1 MELLKENSRVAIAA
15 EFQIDS
21 GIENFA
27 AQLMT
32 TVNNPEVLKNFYRHT
47 LQKGCNAL
55 LTNTKFALPNILQNN
70 GLEDKFTQINKKAVQ
85 IARQVADNRGFV
97 IGNIGSA
104 GLKIRPFGEFDFEK
118 AIKLYTR
125 QIKLLLESEIDGI
138 LLNGF
143 SEIQNLRAAAI
154 AFRQLNKELPLMVRA
169 DFEDKQMKTGTDPE
183 TLATIMNSL
192 DGAAI
197 GSNQIGILRKLEKYT
212 NKPLVV
218 GTDRRISEKQ
228 VKRLKGRRLGLIIWS
243 GKNAEKIEAV
253 AQLSQKKISKGE
265 NEHPFAITSHA
276 KTVQAGAGLPFFQI
290 GERINPTGRDDFAK
304 ELKAGEL
311 EMIIK
316 DAEKQIEAGAHALD
330 VNLGAAMADENALM
344 KKAIPRLQS
353 KFDIPLVIDS
363 SQPEAIEAGLKN
375 YAGKA
380 LVNSVDGD
388 EKKQDRILPLIKKYG
403 AAVIGLTI
411 KGGKPGS
418 VDERVQI
425 ARQIVKKCE
434 SYGLPK
440 GDVIIDTVAMSAA
453 TSSKIARQSF
463 ETVRSVKKELGLPT
477 MMGISNSSF
486 GLPNRNWVHNTFLV
500 QAMAF
505 GLDAGII
512 NVEDPDLSRLIH
524 VASIFSERDSHC
536 MNYIKYTRSLEQ

>member
-104 GLKIRPFGEFDFEK
+104 ELKIRPFGEFDFEK

-253 AQLSQKKISKGE
+253 AQLSQKKISK
-265 NEHPFAITSHA
+265 
-276 KTVQAGAGLPFFQI
+276 
-290 GERINPTGRDDFAK
+290 
-304 ELKAGEL
+304 
-311 EMIIK
+311 
-316 DAEKQIEAGAHALD
+316 
-330 VNLGAAMADENALM
+330 
-344 KKAIPRLQS
+344 
-353 KFDIPLVIDS
+353 
-363 SQPEAIEAGLKN
+363 
-375 YAGKA
+375 
-380 LVNSVDGD
+380 
-388 EKKQDRILPLIKKYG
+388 
-403 AAVIGLTI
+403 
-411 KGGKPGS
+411 
-418 VDERVQI
+418 
-425 ARQIVKKCE
+425 
-434 SYGLPK
+434 
-440 GDVIIDTVAMSAA
+440 
-453 TSSKIARQSF
+453 
-463 ETVRSVKKELGLPT
+463 
-477 MMGISNSSF
+477 
-486 GLPNRNWVHNTFLV
+486 
-500 QAMAF
+500 
-505 GLDAGII
+505 
-512 NVEDPDLSRLIH
+512 
-524 VASIFSERDSHC
+524 
-536 MNYIKYTRSLEQ
+536 